1 MAQLRIDVDPET
13 YERLAAASVAERRPI
28 PWQAEVILKRALAL
42 PAECASAI
50 DEQSNSAD
58 PCADRESERVSA

>member
-1 MAQLRIDVDPET
+1 MAQLRLDVDPET

-42 PAECASAI
+42 PAECALA
-50 DEQSNSAD
+50 AD
-58 PCADRESERVSA
+58 GQPDDRADIADRKRADDSR

>member
-28 PWQAEVILKRALAL
+28 RWQAEVILRRALAV
-42 PAECASAI
+42 PAEPASPTN
-50 DEQSNSAD
+50 EQSNDSGPLVD
-58 PCADRESERVSA
+58 HEDQRVPA